1 MKCKKVIS
9 RSKLR
14 VMETLWRRKAISR
27 GVQSKRERELFIAW
41 LGPAMKEQFN
51 IRLGR
56 TNGTAEEAGELVCRL
71 RE

>member
-14 VMETLWRRKAISR
+14 VMETLRRRKAISSE
-27 GVQSKRERELFIAW
+27 VQSKRERELFITW
-41 LGPAMKEQFN
+41 LGPAMKKQFN

-56 TNGTAEEAGELVCRL
+56 TEEAGDLVCRL